1 MPSRSREAAP
11 PRAPKP
17 RSENARAS
25 SPSNR
30 CNCTAPW
37 ASPKNSTS
45 APISS
50 GSPPSTRC
58 SAAAPTII
66 AATPPWVG
74 GPTARPEHTMDLS
87 FSTEERGFEKEVR
100 DFIAQN
106 LTPEMKRATA
116 LTPSV
121 FSDPDIGMAWQ
132 RALHKKGWG
141 APGWPVEH
149 GGPDWTP
156 AQRWIFEA
164 ECARAGVPNVNVM
177 GVKMVG
183 PVIIGFGSPEQ
194 KNFYLPKILSGE
206 DYWCQGYSE
215 PGSGSDL
222 SSLKTRAVRDG
233 DDYIV
238 NGTKIWT
245 THAHYANRMFAL
257 VRTNDTERQ
266 QDGISFILI
275 DMKSPGITT
284 RPILTIGGDH
294 EVNQVFFDDVRV
306 PVANRVGEEGK
317 GWTYGKYLLE
327 FERGSGIASAKLR
340 DALKTVSDLAESET
354 TGRAIDDPDIAVRM
368 SEIEVDIDTLEMT
381 ELRVLSALQTGQN
394 PGAVSSL
401 LKLRVSEIRQ
411 AVTRLGVEVIGN
423 DGLYVEPIRPL
434 YRLNETPG
442 ISEQPGVYDF
452 WRLVGDPAGYRGED
466 GVGVV
471 SHSTV
476 VPGRCEASN
485 PEPRDSPMCNCTSEV
500 RTGARPGMTMERGR
514 PYTTAFASLIA
525 CQILA
530 GVSGVLSCLM
540 PSSLSA

>member
-1 MPSRSREAAP
+1 MDLAFDAEERAFEMEVREF
-11 PRAPKP
+11 
-17 RSENARAS
+17 
-25 SPSNR
+25 
-30 CNCTAPW
+30 
-37 ASPKNSTS
+37 
-45 APISS
+45 
-50 GSPPSTRC
+50 
-58 SAAAPTII
+58 I
-66 AATPPWVG
+66 AA
-74 GPTARPEHTMDLS
+74 
-87 FSTEERGFEKEVR
+87 
-100 DFIAQN
+100 N

-132 RALHKKGWG
+132 RALHKKGWS

-194 KNFYLPKILSGE
+194 RNFYLPRILSGE

-233 DDYIV
+233 DDYII

-245 THAHYANRMFAL
+245 THAHHANRMFAL
-257 VRTNDTERQ
+257 VRTNETERQ

-327 FERGSGIASAKLR
+327 FERGAGIASAKLR
-340 DALKTVSDLAESET
+340 DALKTISDLAESEA

-423 DGLYVEPIRPL
+423 DGLYVEPVRPL
-434 YRLNETPG
+434 
-442 ISEQPGVYDF
+442 
-452 WRLVGDPAGYRGED
+452 
-466 GVGVV
+466 
-471 SHSTV
+471 
-476 VPGRCEASN
+476 
-485 PEPRDSPMCNCTSEV
+485 
-500 RTGARPGMTMERGR
+500 
-514 PYTTAFASLIA
+514 
-525 CQILA
+525 
-530 GVSGVLSCLM
+530 
-540 PSSLSA
+540 